1 MRRGWIAVIGGLLI
15 AGVLAIGGLGVA
27 MAMGASN
34 GFGPFA
40 ARQDTRSQQ
49 APNGHGWMM
58 SDPADHGHD
67 HMGMGPGGMMNGHE
81 PGQGQQNQVN
91 ATPVTGNAV
100 AIRSFSFSPANLQV
114 TAGATVTWTNQ
125 DSAPHTITFRDSSL
139 KSSGVLNRG
148 DTFSYTFTKAGVYT
162 YYCDLH
168 QTMVGQVTV
177 TA

>member
-1 MRRGWIAVIGGLLI
+1 MRNWWIAVIGGLLI
-15 AGVLAIGGLGVA
+15 AAVLAIGGLGIA

-40 ARQDTRSQQ
+40 ARPGATSQQ
-49 APNGHGWMM
+49 GSYGHGWMM
-58 SDPADHGHD
+58 GGPQGHD
-67 HMGMGPGGMMNGHE
+67 YGHMGQGGMMNGYG
-81 PGQGQQNQVN
+81 PGQGQQNQAN
-91 ATPVTGNAV
+91 ATPVSGNAV

-114 TAGATVTWTNQ
+114 TAGTTVTWTNY

-139 KSSGVLNRG
+139 KSSGILNQG
-148 DTFSYTFTKAGVYT
+148 DTFSYTFTRAGVYA